1 MTKIQNS
8 AFNLAS
14 HQLPAQLVENT
25 HVRAAPQAMDSEGLE
40 VESRLRLF
48 WKLPTWELQPQGKEI
63 EMQTLICCLFRVSAS
78 RSSQK
83 YSEGQ
88 ESGRPNYLVH
98 LSLLCLFYDYHRA
111 RELTQEVTFL
121 YCNRIKC
128 FNSFDRTL
136 SCFYSEMFSWQ
147 QKLPPVEAANELK
160 SVRCIK
166 ETRI

>member
-25 HVRAAPQAMDSEGLE
+25 DVRATPQAMDSEGLE

-63 EMQTLICCLFRVSAS
+63 EMQTLIYCLFRVSAS

-98 LSLLCLFYDYHRA
+98 LSLLCLLSSSWSKYGNFSPHPSWSSLKISRLEFGVVTDSLLSCPSEWWSSVLDY
-111 RELTQEVTFL
+111 
-121 YCNRIKC
+121 
-128 FNSFDRTL
+128 TL
-136 SCFYSEMFSWQ
+136 SPTLIVVHIPQSLS
-147 QKLPPVEAANELK
+147 
-160 SVRCIK
+160 
-166 ETRI
+166 